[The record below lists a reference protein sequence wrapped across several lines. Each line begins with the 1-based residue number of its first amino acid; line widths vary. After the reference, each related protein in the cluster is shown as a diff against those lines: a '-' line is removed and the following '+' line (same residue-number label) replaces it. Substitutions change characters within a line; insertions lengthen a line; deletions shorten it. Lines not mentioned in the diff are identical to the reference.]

1 MDSSSDGPSTSRASG
16 TLPQGETLLLFNE
29 RLRGKQGS
37 SSASLTRSHDATAT
51 TSTGTGTS
59 QANGDGDGA
68 ASATSAKEEADK
80 ASVAEETAGEGDDS
94 SGKPRRR
101 TRRD

>member
-1 MDSSSDGPSTSRASG
+1 MIHRGQVSVERAKKEDISSPD
-16 TLPQGETLLLFNE
+16 
-29 RLRGKQGS
+29 
-37 SSASLTRSHDATAT
+37 DATAT